1 MNADYCLNFA
11 IDEITTF
18 LTHVFQAFP
27 CYSLSEFG
35 NPNNLWGDFCGKG
48 TVEEII
54 FKGSSH
60 KKIIFKTPNSSID
73 HCSVSAV
80 SVCKVELFESDRLP
94 RVEVGLF

>member
-18 LTHVFQAFP
+18 LSHVFQAFP
-27 CYSLSEFG
+27 CYSLLEFSI
-35 NPNNLWGDFCGKG
+35 PNLCGEFCGKG

-60 KKIIFKTPNSSID
+60 KKIIFKTQNSSID
-73 HCSVSAV
+73 HYSVSAV
-80 SVCKVELFESDRLP
+80 SVCRVELFESDRLP
-94 RVEVGLF
+94 GVEIGLF